1 MAEFAALLPFA
12 DRFAAANAPA
22 CYRPGVPEDA
32 YTERWLIANADHIY
46 VPFETISDAKVVY
59 NFNDGPNDPGVY
71 FLFDGDELQYV
82 GQAKA
87 IYRRLQQHKYPW
99 RPALTPNPWFTHYSA
114 IWVPHE
120 FLNCLEMLYIH
131 KLTPPRNTRYLSV
144 NSCLR
149 RYL

>member
-59 NFNDGPNDPGVY
+59 NFNDGPNDRGVY

-82 GQAKA
+82 GQAKGHLSQTSA
-87 IYRRLQQHKYPW
+87 AQIPVAAGSDAEPLVH
-99 RPALTPNPWFTHYSA
+99 ALLGNLGAT
-114 IWVPHE
+114 
-120 FLNCLEMLYIH
+120 
-131 KLTPPRNTRYLSV
+131 
-144 NSCLR
+144 
-149 RYL
+149 